1 MAVPRPGGGLI
12 DRSDTVWNIISRKP
26 LTLEPLRR
34 SKKKGRRRGLTIE
47 YTLIVL
53 MIAFAAFK
61 VLLTL

>member
-1 MAVPRPGGGLI
+1 VAVPRPGGGLI

-34 SKKKGRRRGLTIE
+34 SKKGRRRGLTIE

-53 MIAFAAFK
+53 MIAFAAFQ